1 MSRNLDN
8 EITKKAKWY
17 FYDNGIRNALI
28 SNFNSLELRE
38 DQGQLW
44 ENYLIYE
51 RLKKQAYAMDYGSHY
66 FWRTHSRQEIDWI
79 EEKDGAL
86 KAYEFKWAMQGKAKI
101 PQAWLKGY
109 PDAAF
114 EIIDRSN
121 YMDFIL

>member
-1 MSRNLDN
+1 MRIIAYRIGSEISIESIGNELGISKNTVDKYLNLLSKVFIIHRVRGLSRNLDN

-51 RLKKQAYAMDYGSHY
+51 R
-66 FWRTHSRQEIDWI
+66 
-79 EEKDGAL
+79 
-86 KAYEFKWAMQGKAKI
+86 
-101 PQAWLKGY
+101 
-109 PDAAF
+109 
-114 EIIDRSN
+114 
-121 YMDFIL
+121 